1 MSRQKGTPNKASA
14 SKPATL
20 ELSLEARIA
29 FLANLI
35 VDRIEQDNR
44 DENPLLKKLKAQS

>member
-1 MSRQKGTPNKASA
+1 MARPKGTPNKVLA
-14 SKPATL
+14 SKPPTL

-35 VDRIEQDNR
+35 VDRIEQDDR
-44 DENPLLKKLKAQS
+44 DGKPLLKKLRAQS